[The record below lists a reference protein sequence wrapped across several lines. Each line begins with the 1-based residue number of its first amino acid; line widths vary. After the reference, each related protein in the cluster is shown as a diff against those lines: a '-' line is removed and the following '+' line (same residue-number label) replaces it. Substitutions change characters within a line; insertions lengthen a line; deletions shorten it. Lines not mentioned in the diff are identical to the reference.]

1 MSMQEN
7 ASFQVGAPSDALA
20 SFIHHADTID
30 PNSPEISEDDN
41 NAAWGHTQLSGSS
54 NLLMSW
60 HNIGNTTVA
69 CRLIAV
75 AIKTCQVARHLCFVK
90 HINSSTYLSDI
101 YLGNI
106 IDSLWAS
113 WIDATG
119 INVRICI
126 QIHSKN
132 QH

>member
-1 MSMQEN
+1 MQEN
-7 ASFQVGAPSDALA
+7 ASFQVGAPSDALV
-20 SFIHHADTID
+20 SFIQHADTID

-41 NAAWGHTQLSGSS
+41 NAAWGHKQLSGSS
-54 NLLMSW
+54 NLLTSW

-90 HINSSTYLSDI
+90 HINSSTYLGDI
-101 YLGNI
+101 YLEKI

-113 WIDATG
+113 WKEATG

-126 QIHSKN
+126 HSSKKY
-132 QH
+132 